1 MPPNSPTYKFHC
13 RHPTRCAILG
23 CLSPNYHSR
32 SASCVANVRD
42 NGGSCVLFDT
52 WPPPVGLGW
61 GLMCQTRHAK
71 VGQWTS
77 NAGFRTSIAGSTEIS
92 TCHAQCNA
100 HSTAHSAH
108 NFLVVRATSFV
119 SYLRFVDRRERSN
132 IHNQSNR
139 SNRSHLRYVFTQHL
153 PRHRVGHW

>member
-23 CLSPNYHSR
+23 YLSPNYHSR

-71 VGQWTS
+71 VGQRTL
-77 NAGFRTSIAGSTEIS
+77 NAGFRTAIAGSTEIS
-92 TCHAQCNA
+92 TCHAQGNA

-108 NFLVVRATSFV
+108 CTTTFSSFELLRSPHIFQIRRAK
-119 SYLRFVDRRERSN
+119 RRSN
-132 IHNQSNR
+132 IKVKSNR
-139 SNRSHLRYVFTQHL
+139 TQRSHVFIPHL
-153 PRHRVGHW
+153 PRHRVGHR